1 MNPLHRSSYRPA
13 NRTTKYLPLSRTPS
27 HRRPKPS
34 VNSTHS
40 AERSGGKQLLFFP
53 STPSQSDESVTINI
67 ELSYPSQ
74 SSGTSS
80 LQKNRKPSGIETF
93 SFFFVTYFPYYN
105 GNITAQ
111 VLKNDC

>member
-40 AERSGGKQLLFFP
+40 AERSG
-53 STPSQSDESVTINI
+53 DESVTINI

-105 GNITAQ
+105 GNINAQ